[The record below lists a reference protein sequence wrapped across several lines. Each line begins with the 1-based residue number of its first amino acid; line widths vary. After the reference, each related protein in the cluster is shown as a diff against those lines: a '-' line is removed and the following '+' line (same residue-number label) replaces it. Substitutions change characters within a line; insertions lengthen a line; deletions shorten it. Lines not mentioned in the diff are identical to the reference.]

1 MLSFLL
7 QYAPDG
13 YTFDDLRLKAIE
25 QGDKDVTPALLI
37 PALEK
42 VSDEDWEIFVGMY
55 LPDSTDK
62 YSHKDGA
69 ARMNDVRDALIEIC
83 SSKFGSRYVFPVTQ
97 MKEHFK
103 WTAVFDERVCNHI
116 FKTGLMPSPEA
127 AQDDL
132 GTKPGGF
139 AWKSDSFTIPKVVE
153 HIISRY
159 PNSAGSSDFKK
170 YLNTV
175 AQPVTDCYNTF
186 NSLLLSTSQRAHD
199 QIRNAIKEQ
208 FNLNK
213 SVDIKKLQD
222 FFTVHTNTDEYGD
235 VIIFDVEK
243 MTPVGQQLLTTL
255 IEDCKF
261 YVYIVNY
268 VKYLAKVAYSIAASE
283 GGGFGFLGA
292 LKDSKTDNIRNLIL
306 NTCGIKNDQATM
318 SIYDKMYNT
327 ISQLN
332 SANKSNTIDEITDF
346 INVVDI
352 FNMILKIISNVIAND
367 TRNKFVKKKGAA
379 KTK

>member
-1 MLSFLL
+1 
-7 QYAPDG
+7 
-13 YTFDDLRLKAIE
+13 
-25 QGDKDVTPALLI
+25 
-37 PALEK
+37 
-42 VSDEDWEIFVGMY
+42 
-55 LPDSTDK
+55 
-62 YSHKDGA
+62 
-69 ARMNDVRDALIEIC
+69 
-83 SSKFGSRYVFPVTQ
+83 
-97 MKEHFK
+97 
-103 WTAVFDERVCNHI
+103 
-116 FKTGLMPSPEA
+116 
-127 AQDDL
+127 
-132 GTKPGGF
+132 
-139 AWKSDSFTIPKVVE
+139 
-153 HIISRY
+153 
-159 PNSAGSSDFKK
+159 
-170 YLNTV
+170 
-175 AQPVTDCYNTF
+175 
-186 NSLLLSTSQRAHD
+186 
-199 QIRNAIKEQ
+199 
-208 FNLNK
+208 
-213 SVDIKKLQD
+213 
-222 FFTVHTNTDEYGD
+222 
-235 VIIFDVEK
+235 

-283 GGGFGFLGA
+283 GGGFGFLGT
-292 LKDSKTDNIRNLIL
+292 LKDSKTANIRNLIL

>member
-1 MLSFLL
+1 
-7 QYAPDG
+7 
-13 YTFDDLRLKAIE
+13 
-25 QGDKDVTPALLI
+25 
-37 PALEK
+37 
-42 VSDEDWEIFVGMY
+42 
-55 LPDSTDK
+55 
-62 YSHKDGA
+62 
-69 ARMNDVRDALIEIC
+69 
-83 SSKFGSRYVFPVTQ
+83 
-97 MKEHFK
+97 
-103 WTAVFDERVCNHI
+103 
-116 FKTGLMPSPEA
+116 
-127 AQDDL
+127 
-132 GTKPGGF
+132 
-139 AWKSDSFTIPKVVE
+139 
-153 HIISRY
+153 
-159 PNSAGSSDFKK
+159 
-170 YLNTV
+170 
-175 AQPVTDCYNTF
+175 
-186 NSLLLSTSQRAHD
+186 
-199 QIRNAIKEQ
+199 
-208 FNLNK
+208 
-213 SVDIKKLQD
+213 
-222 FFTVHTNTDEYGD
+222 
-235 VIIFDVEK
+235 

-292 LKDSKTDNIRNLIL
+292 LKDSKTSNIRNLIL